1 MIEAEPNEPIA
12 VETPAENV
20 QAPTKVETEKK
31 EAKEGEG
38 TEGEDIIATDD
49 LVSTSV
55 GKTQSPP
62 LEKVQP
68 PSNYPPPEKVNPPT
82 NCPPPEIVNPPT
94 ISQGPQE
101 QDQNAAQS
109 QEYKVDETRTR
120 DNSQNQDSGGAGW
133 SWFASG
139 ATDLLSTLKQEVST
153 VAVGVK
159 KAVKN
164 TVKEVRE
171 DIHEM
176 SQDLKSMLLDESE
189 VRKDSRKCE
198 VAVKR
203 LNLIDKRTSQL
214 RLLVEDLVTFRSI
227 LSTKHKNLKSFLDKR
242 RIGGQP
248 IVDAC
253 LELSQSIEELDT
265 RHSSQD
271 NVFETNILTPLG
283 IVRERVQISRDL
295 YVQYNQKKNGF
306 GEVAGQWRKSQ
317 LQSNASA
324 TELKGHQESFNN
336 AIAALDTAENDF
348 IESVKNLQKFVESSV
363 ADKFR
368 DGAEELVSGEKSSND
383 GLDEADADLLN
394 ALEAESS
401 EEDEQEV
408 LEAGEEVVEAG
419 EEVVEAKKSDEE
431 KNDLVAA

>member
-1 MIEAEPNEPIA
+1 MSEAEPNEPIA
-12 VETPAENV
+12 VETQAENV
-20 QAPTKVETEKK
+20 KAPTKMENEKK
-31 EAKEGEG
+31 EAKEGEA
-38 TEGEDIIATDD
+38 TEDTILTDD

-55 GKTQSPP
+55 GKPASPP
-62 LEKVQP
+62 LEKVKP
-68 PSNYPPPEKVNPPT
+68 PADYPPPEKVNPPT
-82 NCPPPEIVNPPT
+82 SCPPPERVNPP
-94 ISQGPQE
+94 SSSKGPQE
-101 QDQNAAQS
+101 QDQSVAQT
-109 QEYKVDETRTR
+109 QDCKVDETRTR
-120 DNSQNQDSGGAGW
+120 DKSENQDSGGASWG
-133 SWFASG
+133 WFASG

-176 SQDLKSMLLDESE
+176 SQDLKSMLLDDGE
-189 VRKDSRKCE
+189 VRKDSKKCE

-227 LSTKHKNLKSFLDKR
+227 LSTKHKNLKSFLEKR

-253 LELSQSIEELDT
+253 LELSQSIEELDS
-265 RHSSQD
+265 RHTMQD
-271 NVFETNILTPLG
+271 NVFEAKVLTPLG

-295 YVQYNQKKNGF
+295 YVQYNQKKIGF
-306 GEVAGQWRKSQ
+306 EQVAGQWRKSQ
-317 LQSNASA
+317 LQNNANTA
-324 TELKGHQESFNN
+324 DLKVHQESFNN
-336 AIAALDTAENDF
+336 AIEALDTSENDF

-368 DGAEELVSGEKSSND
+368 EGAEDLVSGEKSSND

-401 EEDEQEV
+401 EEDEEV
-408 LEAGEEVVEAG
+408 D
-419 EEVVEAKKSDEE
+419 VEAKESDAET
-431 KNDLVAA
+431 DPLVAA